1 MAKKKTASKQE
12 NRIVKY
18 FRETKAELQ
27 KVVWPTRTEVI
38 NLTLIVL
45 AVTATMSAAL
55 GIIDYLFSRLFALII
70 G

>member
-1 MAKKKTASKQE
+1 MAKKKTTSNQE

-27 KVVWPTRTEVI
+27 KVVWPTRKEVT
-38 NLTLIVL
+38 NLTVIVL
-45 AVTATMSAAL
+45 AVTTGMSAAL
-55 GIIDYLFSRLFALII
+55 GIIDYLFSRLFVLVI

>member
-1 MAKKKTASKQE
+1 MAKKKAASKQE
-12 NRIVKY
+12 NRIAKY

-45 AVTATMSAAL
+45 AVTASMSVAL
-55 GIIDYLFSRLFALII
+55 GVIDYLFSRLFVFII